1 MSSQQ
6 LREIVISLHDG
17 DTVGIARRAIPAG
30 TVLVDDAR
38 AIQVPV
44 EVPAGHKVAL
54 AEARVGDAVRK
65 YGQPIGVAT
74 KDIRVGDHVHSHNL
88 SISDFARDYAYGADV
103 VDERPAPPEQRATF
117 EGIVRPDGRVA
128 TRNFIGILTS
138 VNCSATA
145 AKLIA
150 KQFGV
155 GSPLL
160 ADFEH
165 VDGVV
170 ALTHGSGCGMAASGE
185 GMDILRRTLSGY
197 ARHPNF
203 AGLLVIGL
211 GCEVNQI
218 SDLTKGFDVPDHVPV
233 IDMTIQDLGG
243 TRATV
248 NEGVARI
255 RDMLAAANEA
265 RRTTVPASELV
276 LGLQCGGS
284 DGYSGITANPALG
297 VASDLLVRHGGTS
310 ILGETPEVY
319 GAEHL
324 LTRRALSPDV
334 GKRLVERIEWWER
347 YVAASSGS
355 MDNNP
360 SPGNKAGG
368 LTTILEKSLGA
379 VAKGGHA
386 NLAGVYEYAEPVDAK
401 GFVFMDTPG
410 YDPVSVTG
418 MVAGGANIIC
428 FTTGRGSVFGC
439 KPAPSLKLSTNSDT
453 YRRMTDDMDINC
465 GEILDGTATVDELG
479 ARIFQRMLEVASGS
493 LTKSEEIGLGDEEFT
508 PWQLGAVM

>member
-6 LREIVISLHDG
+6 LREAVISLHDG
-17 DTVGIARRAIPAG
+17 DTVAIARRAIPAG
-30 TVLVDDAR
+30 TTLVDGAR
-38 AIQVPV
+38 AVRVPDD
-44 EVPAGHKVAL
+44 VPAGHKVAL
-54 AEARVGDAVRK
+54 VEVRVGAPVRK

-74 KDIRVGDHVHSHNL
+74 QDIHVGDHVHSHNL
-88 SISDFARDYAYGADV
+88 SVSDFARDYAYSADV
-103 VDERPAPPEQRATF
+103 VDEQSLPVQQRATF
-117 EGIVRPDGRVA
+117 QGIVRLDGRVA

-150 KQFGV
+150 NQFRT

-160 ADFEH
+160 AEYEH

-203 AGLLVIGL
+203 AGLLVVGL

-218 SDLTKGFDVPDHVPV
+218 SALTEGFDVPEYVPV
-233 IDMTIQDLGG
+233 TGMTIQDLGG

-255 RDMLAAANEA
+255 RDMLSSANEA
-265 RRTTVPASELV
+265 RRTTVSASELV

-297 VASDLLVRHGGTS
+297 VASDLLVRNGGTS

-324 LTRRALSPDV
+324 LTRRAVSPEV

-386 NLAGVYEYAEPVDAK
+386 NLAAVYEYAEQVDRR

-418 MVAGGANIIC
+418 MVAGGANIVC

-439 KPAPSLKLSTNSDT
+439 KPVPSVKLSTNSDT

-465 GEILDGTATVDELG
+465 GEILDGSASVDEIGEL
-479 ARIFQRMLEVASGS
+479 IFARMLEVASGS

>member
-1 MSSQQ
+1 M
-6 LREIVISLHDG
+6 
-17 DTVGIARRAIPAG
+17 
-30 TVLVDDAR
+30 
-38 AIQVPV
+38 
-44 EVPAGHKVAL
+44 
-54 AEARVGDAVRK
+54 
-65 YGQPIGVAT
+65 
-74 KDIRVGDHVHSHNL
+74 
-88 SISDFARDYAYGADV
+88 
-103 VDERPAPPEQRATF
+103 
-117 EGIVRPDGRVA
+117 
-128 TRNFIGILTS
+128 
-138 VNCSATA
+138 
-145 AKLIA
+145 
-150 KQFGV
+150 
-155 GSPLL
+155 L
-160 ADFEH
+160 ADYEH

-218 SDLTKGFDVPDHVPV
+218 SALAEGFERSGRNVPV
-233 IDMTIQDLGG
+233 VDDDDPRPGWHSRHG
-243 TRATV
+243 ERGCRRASATCS
-248 NEGVARI
+248 R
-255 RDMLAAANEA
+255 
-265 RRTTVPASELV
+265 RRTRRGAPRCPRSELV

-324 LTRRALSPDV
+324 LTRRAVSTEV
-334 GKRLVERIEWWER
+334 GKRLVERSNGGRR
-347 YVAASSGS
+347 YVAASAGS

-386 NLAGVYEYAEPVDAK
+386 NLAGVYEYAEPVDTR

-418 MVAGGANIIC
+418 MVAGGGNDHVLHDRTRVGVRLQADAKHQA
-428 FTTGRGSVFGC
+428 FDQQRHVS
-439 KPAPSLKLSTNSDT
+439 ADD
-453 YRRMTDDMDINC
+453 RRH
-465 GEILDGTATVDELG
+465 GH
-479 ARIFQRMLEVASGS
+479 
-493 LTKSEEIGLGDEEFT
+493 
-508 PWQLGAVM
+508 QLR